1 MGCINA
7 DNREV
12 FYTQEKNAV
21 ETYNKY
27 EKANDGLNHWTE
39 TCGPTSLW
47 NGCEAMGIDIKQKG
61 FGELLRPADSIFCYL
76 NTYSNFSTLPPVDG
90 CTPGLIPGNE
100 VQKWLP
106 LAMSALFGVDC
117 VYREGLGFD
126 DVVSLLKVGHAV
138 QLARRVGHYVVAVDY
153 DEAND
158 LLVYWDSFGLFVGED
173 ESLTDDGTGG
183 FRRTMTRDF
192 FASDLWPRFIE
203 IVG

>member
-1 MGCINA
+1 MDPRACTSVA
-7 DNREV
+7 DP
-12 FYTQEKNAV
+12 K
-21 ETYNKY
+21 
-27 EKANDGLNHWTE
+27 
-39 TCGPTSLW
+39 
-47 NGCEAMGIDIKQKG
+47 
-61 FGELLRPADSIFCYL
+61 
-76 NTYSNFSTLPPVDG
+76 NFSFLNVNPLSVDLKRPTCPPANIEEGNDVQ
-90 CTPGLIPGNE
+90 LI
-100 VQKWLP
+100 
-106 LAMSALFGVDC
+106 MSALFSVDC

-138 QLARRVGHYVVAVDY
+138 QFARRVGHYVVAVDH